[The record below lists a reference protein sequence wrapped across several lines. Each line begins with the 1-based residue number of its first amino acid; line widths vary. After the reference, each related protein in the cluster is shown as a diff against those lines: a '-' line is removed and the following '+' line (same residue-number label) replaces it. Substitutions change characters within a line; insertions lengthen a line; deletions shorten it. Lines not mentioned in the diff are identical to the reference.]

1 MAELNRYLDRIEER
15 PRLAMQQSKE
25 TKICIEFVWFAL
37 VWTLYIFIL
46 NEVDEPLDWRY
57 NFFFIE
63 QICTILVFLIV
74 QKCISSRIG
83 NSTLFASANRFRYY
97 DLIRSA
103 VYLVEIFLMVYVQW
117 AFHFYGELV
126 EGDNIFL
133 EGIAYGLYAQIAFWG
148 GLVFIL
154 YWPCYVCCDKRP

>member
-74 QKCISSRIG
+74 
-83 NSTLFASANRFRYY
+83 
-97 DLIRSA
+97 
-103 VYLVEIFLMVYVQW
+103 
-117 AFHFYGELV
+117 
-126 EGDNIFL
+126 
-133 EGIAYGLYAQIAFWG
+133 
-148 GLVFIL
+148 
-154 YWPCYVCCDKRP
+154 

>member
-46 NEVDEPLDWRY
+46 NEVEEPLDWRY

-74 QKCISSRIG
+74 
-83 NSTLFASANRFRYY
+83 
-97 DLIRSA
+97 
-103 VYLVEIFLMVYVQW
+103 
-117 AFHFYGELV
+117 
-126 EGDNIFL
+126 
-133 EGIAYGLYAQIAFWG
+133 
-148 GLVFIL
+148 
-154 YWPCYVCCDKRP
+154 

>member
-1 MAELNRYLDRIEER
+1 MSELNRYLDRIEER

-46 NEVDEPLDWRY
+46 NEVEEPLDWRY

-74 QKCISSRIG
+74 
-83 NSTLFASANRFRYY
+83 
-97 DLIRSA
+97 
-103 VYLVEIFLMVYVQW
+103 
-117 AFHFYGELV
+117 
-126 EGDNIFL
+126 
-133 EGIAYGLYAQIAFWG
+133 
-148 GLVFIL
+148 
-154 YWPCYVCCDKRP
+154 